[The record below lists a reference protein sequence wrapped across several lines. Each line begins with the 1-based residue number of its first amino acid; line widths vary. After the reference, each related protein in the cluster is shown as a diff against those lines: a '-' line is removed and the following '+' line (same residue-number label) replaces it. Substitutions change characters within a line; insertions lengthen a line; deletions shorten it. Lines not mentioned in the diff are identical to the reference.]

1 MLCLTRDPGLRLRAF
16 PGFKRDG
23 GMTESQREMVAV
35 MFTDVSGYSALAQH
49 NEALALRLLEIKRTI
64 ADPVIAEYHGHL
76 IKTIGDAL
84 MVEFKSALDAARC
97 AAALQQRLYEHN
109 LVVPAEQQIS
119 VRIGVHMG
127 DVVRKDGDIFGDTV
141 NIAARVEPQAPP
153 GGIAVTHA
161 VYEQIRNKFEL
172 PLSGLGSF
180 RLKGIEGGTVLY
192 AVVLPWG
199 PVHPKGKSH
208 RAIPMSLYAGIG
220 AALLAGVVGFGLWR
234 YGTNHPATGPA
245 AVAPAAATVAPPQ
258 SVAVLPFENL
268 SGDPNNAYFS
278 AGIQDEILT
287 RLAQVGALK
296 VVSRTSTLKYASH
309 PENLKSVGLELGV
322 AAVLEGSVQRAGD
335 TARINVQLI
344 DAATDTHLWAE
355 TYDRSMKDIFSAE
368 NDVATKIAD
377 ALKAKLQPRESA
389 RIAEVPT
396 HDAAAYDLY
405 LQAEYLNNSIHDF
418 LVSDKDA
425 DSANAKA
432 LKLYSDAI
440 ARDPAFML
448 AYAHRSSLESLIFFN
463 GKGAAL
469 LPQARKDAEKA
480 LSLDPAS
487 PDAHL
492 AMGYVHYYGER
503 DYAKALEEYD
513 LVIQD
518 YPNDPEVYLA
528 VGMVHRRLGEYD
540 AAIVSFKRAADLDP
554 ANQIRYLTYIEST
567 LVVLGRFT
575 DAFAVVDRLAAI
587 HPDNYQPNIERAS
600 LFIAEGKLD
609 QAQAVLQAVSAQAA
623 ADQDFIFLSYYIA
636 RLRRDPAA
644 MLKALSQATEP
655 LAGDNVPVSLHRGDV
670 YAMLHEDAK
679 AQAEYAEAARVLED
693 WRKRDPE
700 SSDLWSATSNL
711 EVSRG
716 NKAAA
721 LEAARHAV
729 AITPTS
735 ADALNG
741 PNYLY
746 NLAVVEAHVGEAT
759 AALSDLDTVL
769 SKPYGSAISMP
780 TLRLDPDWDPVRQD
794 PRFDALLKKYSSVH
808 Y

>member
-1 MLCLTRDPGLRLRAF
+1 
-16 PGFKRDG
+16 
-23 GMTESQREMVAV
+23 MTESQREMVAV

-49 NEALALRLLEIKRTI
+49 DEALALRLLEVKRTI

-84 MVEFKSALDAARC
+84 MVEFKSALDAVRC

-119 VRIGVHMG
+119 VRIGVHLG
-127 DVVRKDGDIFGDTV
+127 DVVRKGDDIFGDTV

-180 RLKGIEGGTVLY
+180 RLKGIDGGTVLY

-199 PVHPKGKSH
+199 PVHPKGQGR
-208 RAIPMSLYAGIG
+208 RAFPLRLYAGIG
-220 AALLAGVVGFGLWR
+220 TALLAVVAGLGLWR
-234 YGTNHPATGPA
+234 YTATHPATAPA
-245 AVAPAAATVAPPQ
+245 AAPAAATVVPAQ

-309 PENLKSVGLELGV
+309 PENLKTVGLELGV

-377 ALKAKLQPRESA
+377 ALKAKLQPQESA

-396 HDAAAYDLY
+396 RDAAAYDLY
-405 LQAEYLNNSIHDF
+405 LQAEYLNNSIQD
-418 LVSDKDA
+418 LLIADKDA
-425 DSANAKA
+425 DAIHAKA

-440 ARDPAFML
+440 AHDPGFVL
-448 AYAHRSSLESLIFFN
+448 AYAHRSSLESVDFFN
-463 GKGAAL
+463 GKGAGL
-469 LPQARKDAEKA
+469 LTQARKDAEKA

-487 PDAHL
+487 ADAHL

-503 DYAKALEEYD
+503 DYAKALQEYD
-513 LVIQD
+513 RVIRD
-518 YPNDPEVYLA
+518 YPNDAEVYLA
-528 VGMVHRRLGEYD
+528 IGMVHRRLGEYD
-540 AAIVSFKRAADLDP
+540 AAIVSMKRAADLDP
-554 ANQIRYLTYIEST
+554 ANLTRYLLYIEST
-567 LVVLGRFT
+567 LVVLGRY
-575 DAFAVVDRLAAI
+575 DAARAIVDRVAAL
-587 HPDNYQPNIERAS
+587 HPGKYQPDIERAS

-609 QAQAVLQAVSAQAA
+609 QAQALLQSVSAQAA
-623 ADQDFIFLSYYIA
+623 ADQDFIVLSYYIA
-636 RLRRDPAA
+636 SLRRDPGA
-644 MLKALSQATEP
+644 MLKALAQSTEP
-655 LAGDNVPVSLHRGDV
+655 LAGNNIPVSVLRGDA
-670 YAMLHEDAK
+670 YAMLHQDAK

-700 SSDLWSATSNL
+700 NGDLWAAISDLEA
-711 EVSRG
+711 SRG

-729 AITPTS
+729 AITPLS

-741 PNYLY
+741 PSYLY
-746 NLAVVEAHVGEAT
+746 NLAVVEARVGET
-759 AALSDLDTVL
+759 SAALADLDTVL
-769 SKPYGSAISMP
+769 SKPYGAVITLP
-780 TLRLDPDWDPVRQD
+780 TLKLDPDWDAVRKD
-794 PRFDALLKKYSSVH
+794 PRFDALLEKYSSVH

>member
-1 MLCLTRDPGLRLRAF
+1 
-16 PGFKRDG
+16 
-23 GMTESQREMVAV
+23 MTEAQREMVAV

-84 MVEFKSALDAARC
+84 MVEFKSALDAVRC

-161 VYEQIRNKFEL
+161 VYEQIRTKFEL

-180 RLKGIEGGTVLY
+180 HLKGIEGGTVLY

-199 PVHPKGKSH
+199 PVHP
-208 RAIPMSLYAGIG
+208 RAQGRRVIPLRLYAGIG
-220 AALLAGVVGFGLWR
+220 AALLAVVAGLGLWR
-234 YGTNHPATGPA
+234 SLSRHDAGSPATASTAA
-245 AVAPAAATVAPPQ
+245 AVVPAQ

-268 SGDPNNAYFS
+268 SGDPNNVYFS
-278 AGIQDEILT
+278 AGIQDEVLT
-287 RLAQVGALK
+287 RLAQIGALK

-309 PENLKSVGLELGV
+309 PENLKTVGLELGV

-355 TYDRSMKDIFSAE
+355 TYDRSLKDIFSAE

-377 ALKAKLQPRESA
+377 ALKAKLQPEESA
-389 RIAEVPT
+389 RIAEIPT

-405 LQAEYLNNSIHDF
+405 LQAEYQYNSIQDL
-418 LVSDKDA
+418 LVPDQDA
-425 DSANAKA
+425 DSIHAKA
-432 LKLYSDAI
+432 LKLYGDAI
-440 ARDPAFML
+440 ARDPAFVL
-448 AYAHRSSLESLIFFN
+448 AYAHRSSLESFDFFN
-463 GKGAAL
+463 GKGAVL
-469 LPQARKDAEKA
+469 LVQARRDAEKA

-513 LVIQD
+513 QVIKD
-518 YPNDPEVYLA
+518 YPNDPAVYLA

-540 AAIVSFKRAADLDP
+540 PAIVSFRHAADLDP
-554 ANQIRYLTYIEST
+554 VNQTRYLLYIEST
-567 LVVLGRFT
+567 LVVLGRY
-575 DAFAVVDRLAAI
+575 DEARAIVDRVAAL
-587 HPDNYQPNIERAS
+587 HPGNYHPPIERAA
-600 LFIAEGKLD
+600 LFISEGRLD
-609 QAQAVLQAVSAQAA
+609 QGEVLLQAAPPQASG
-623 ADQDFIFLSYYIA
+623 DDSFTYVSYYLA
-636 RLRRDPAA
+636 KLQRDPQA
-644 MLKALSQATEP
+644 MLKALAQVSGP
-655 LAGDNVPVSLHRGDV
+655 VAGDNNPVSLSRGDA
-670 YAMLHEDAK
+670 YAMLHQDAK
-679 AQAEYAEAARVLED
+679 AQTEYAEAARVLED

-700 SSDLWSATSNL
+700 SGDLWVAISNL
-711 EVSRG
+711 ETSRG
-716 NKAAA
+716 NKVAA

-729 AITPTS
+729 AITPMS

-741 PNYLY
+741 PTYLY
-746 NLAVVEAHVGEAT
+746 NLAVVEARVGETT

-769 SKPYGSAISMP
+769 SKPSGGVISVP
-780 TLRLDPDWDPVRQD
+780 LLRLDPDWDLVRKD
-794 PRFDALLKKYSSVH
+794 PRFDALLVKYAAVK

>member
-1 MLCLTRDPGLRLRAF
+1 
-16 PGFKRDG
+16 
-23 GMTESQREMVAV
+23 MTESQREMVAV
-35 MFTDVSGYSALAQH
+35 MFTDVSGYSALAQQ

-199 PVHPKGKSH
+199 PVHPQAM
-208 RAIPMSLYAGIG
+208 RRYVVPLRLYAGIG
-220 AALLAGVVGFGLWR
+220 ATLLAAAAGLGLWR
-234 YGTNHPATGPA
+234 SLPLPA
-245 AVAPAAATVAPPQ
+245 AGNPSAAPAAATVAPPQ

-287 RLAQVGALK
+287 RLAQIGALK

-355 TYDRSMKDIFSAE
+355 TYDRSLKDIFSAE
-368 NDVATKIAD
+368 NDVAGKIAD
-377 ALKAKLQPRESA
+377 ALKAKLQPEESA
-389 RIAEVPT
+389 RIAAIPT
-396 HDAAAYDLY
+396 HDPVAYDLY
-405 LQAEYLNNSIHDF
+405 LQAEYQYNSIQD
-418 LVSDKDA
+418 LLIPENDA
-425 DSANAKA
+425 DAIHAKA
-432 LKLYSDAI
+432 MKLYGDAI
-440 ARDPAFML
+440 ARDPAFVL
-448 AYAHRSSLESLIFFN
+448 AYAHRSDLESFDFFN
-463 GKGAAL
+463 GKGAGL
-469 LPQARKDAEKA
+469 LVQARKDAEKA
-480 LSLDPAS
+480 LSLDPTS

-492 AMGYVHYYGER
+492 AMGFVHYYGER
-503 DYAKALEEYD
+503 DYARALEEYD
-513 LVIQD
+513 RVIKD
-518 YPNDPEVYLA
+518 HPNDPAVYLA
-528 VGMVHRRLGEYD
+528 VGLVHRRLGEYD
-540 AAIVSFKRAADLDP
+540 AAIVSFKRAGDLDP
-554 ANQIRYLTYIEST
+554 ANQTRYLLYIEST
-567 LVVLGRFT
+567 LVILGRYD
-575 DAFAVVDRLAAI
+575 DALGIVDRVAAL
-587 HPDNYQPNIERAS
+587 HPGNYHPIIERAVLLIS
-600 LFIAEGKLD
+600 EGKLD
-609 QAQAVLQAVSAQAA
+609 QGQAMLQSVPAQAA
-623 ADQDFIFLSYYIA
+623 SDGGFIFMSYYLA
-636 RLRRDPAA
+636 HLRRDPET
-644 MLKALSQATEP
+644 MLKALAQASGP
-655 LAGDNVPVSLHRGDV
+655 FIGDGAPVSQLRGDV
-670 YAMLHEDAK
+670 YASMHQDAK
-679 AQAEYAEAARVLED
+679 AQAEYAETARVLGD

-700 SSDLWSATSNL
+700 SADLWVAVSNL
-711 EVSRG
+711 EASRG

-721 LEAARHAV
+721 LAAARHAV
-729 AITPTS
+729 ATTPMS

-746 NLAVVEAHVGEAT
+746 NLAAVEARVGEAS
-759 AALSDLDTVL
+759 AAIADLDTVL
-769 SKPYGSAISMP
+769 SKPCGGVISIP
-780 TLRLDPDWDPVRQD
+780 TLKLDPDWDPLRKD
-794 PRFDALLKKYSSVH
+794 PRFDALLAKYAAVK